1 MTMFR
6 VRAVDG
12 TTRSVT
18 AGRVVVADAEIRFQS
33 PGRTGW
39 VTVDSAPLTE
49 VARVERRFN
58 EADGRI
64 RWADEAEVNDAAAA
78 VRPEPPPR
86 SIVERPGAG
95 SADPPAAAEQ
105 PSAVA
110 PLTGPPVVTVS
121 ARDVRCPSCGEQEE
135 LSGRRVDGGILLSCH
150 ACGYDGPR
158 VAARRCRTCG
168 GADVVER
175 PQAMVERS
183 RGTQLSVVGYTTTVL
198 CRSCDAED
206 LAAALAHGGAVLP
219 KELPTVDPQTLREMG
234 KRPPGAPRTPS

>member
-12 TTRSVT
+12 SMRSVT
-18 AGRVVVADAEIRFQS
+18 AGRAVVADAELRFQS
-33 PGRTGW
+33 PATSGW

-58 EADGRI
+58 EADGRV
-64 RWADEAEVNDAAAA
+64 RWVDESEINDAAAA
-78 VRPEPPPR
+78 TRPEPPAASAPDAAAPETTTARQPTVSKR
-86 SIVERPGAG
+86 SA
-95 SADPPAAAEQ
+95 SAPPPPA
-105 PSAVA
+105 
-110 PLTGPPVVTVS
+110 VS

-135 LSGRRVDGGILLSCH
+135 LSGRRTDGEILLTCH
-150 ACGYDGPR
+150 TCGYDGPR
-158 VAARRCRTCG
+158 VAQRRCETCG
-168 GADVVER
+168 GGDVVER
-175 PQAMVERS
+175 PKALVERS

-198 CRSCDAED
+198 CRVCDADE

-234 KRPPGAPRTPS
+234 QRPGKVPRPQP